1 MAWGIVCSN
10 TRAICLKKRIFFVLM
25 NSIFRDQIEVDVV
38 LNSVSGV
45 AFADSLKCIFIA
57 IHLCQKNEN
66 RYVLNG
72 SCPSLSN
79 KEITIYFYMTK
90 N

>member
-1 MAWGIVCSN
+1 MLV
-10 TRAICLKKRIFFVLM
+10 
-25 NSIFRDQIEVDVV
+25 NSIFRDQFEVDVV

-79 KEITIYFYMTK
+79 KEITIYFYT
-90 N
+90 